1 MSFLSNAAF
10 QFVAVLVL
18 VSLFWG
24 AHALIARFRKR
35 PRERWTR
42 WLGAHVPP
50 RWKQRLWVFPVAGL
64 LASALVFLQGLVIDD
79 FSGFLE
85 KTSAGEIIRAG
96 GIDRAIGL
104 FIYPF
109 ITSALCEELLFRGLL
124 GKRLIGLLGFGW
136 GNAVQTA
143 VFLAPHLLLVHF
155 FAESSHGV
163 LYVTAILS
171 ITPFAW
177 LAGWAMHRF
186 DEGSIFTPWLI
197 HAGLNFGNM
206 LAVWAY
212 LS

>member
-24 AHALIARFRKR
+24 VHALIAGYRKQ
-35 PRERWTR
+35 PRKRWTR

-64 LASALVFLQGLVIDD
+64 LAAALVFLQGLVIND

-85 KTSAGEIIRAG
+85 KTAAGEIVRAG
-96 GIDRAIGL
+96 GVDRAIG
-104 FIYPF
+104 IVVYPLVS
-109 ITSALCEELLFRGLL
+109 SALCEELLCRGLIA
-124 GKRLIGLLGFGW
+124 KRLIRLLGFAW
-136 GNAVQTA
+136 GNAAQTA

-155 FAESSHGV
+155 FAESSHVV
-163 LYVTAILS
+163 LYVMVVLTV
-171 ITPFAW
+171 TPLAW

-186 DEGSIFTPWLI
+186 DDGSIFTPWLI
-197 HAGLNFGNM
+197 HAGANFGNM